1 MNRKYK
7 IYFVILVLFL
17 LVSNL
22 LQAKQSGKINIAVMD
37 LEVQDVIAS
46 AKTALSDRLRSE
58 LFNSGRFAVME
69 RNQMNE
75 ILKEQGFQQSGCTS
89 DECIVE
95 AGRLLGVDRMIGGSI
110 GKVGTIYTVSL
121 RMIDIETGRIMLTK
135 TEDCNCPIEQV
146 LTTSLRNVAL
156 KMAGL
161 TPDNAPKPVFSDEQV
176 SGQGDFYFKSTPTGA
191 KVYIDDKPLSGVT
204 PITKEGIPAGTHQI
218 RMEKGYYSA
227 SQTVFLEPNEF
238 KKVDLV
244 LVKAKGGLK
253 IVTTPLEADI
263 FFDNKSM
270 GMTPHTLTGLDAGEH
285 LLKLVKQ
292 GYVNYEKLVFVQ
304 GGEVKRLDIKM
315 EKVKPATLRIT
326 SQPPNCEVYIN
337 NEQKGR
343 TPMVAHDLMPGT
355 VQIKLTN
362 PMYQDYLETF
372 VLGNGE
378 SKNIEPELK
387 KKTGG
392 LIIKSDPLV
401 AEVEIDGEI
410 KGQTPLTLDKIE
422 FGTYNIKVIKKDF
435 QTEEQK
441 VDITTTRSKTIFMTL
456 KQAKGELTISGNPNG
471 AYVLINKRHIGNIP
485 LQNYEISKG
494 SYDIKIKAKGYEKQ
508 KQTISISPNE
518 KKNIAV
524 QLKIK
529 SKSKALARSLF
540 IPGLGQHY
548 LEKPGKAV
556 LFPLM
561 EIGAIAGAFVF
572 NDQYNKTVKEYNSL
586 KESYSTALDLVEIDD
601 YFSQMETKYNDI
613 ESAELMR
620 NICIGAA
627 VGIWLWNIVDAA
639 LFGPDTESIS
649 TVNSYRERKV
659 KLYSDQSNGFNRIG
673 ISFDF

>member
-1 MNRKYK
+1 
-7 IYFVILVLFL
+7 
-17 LVSNL
+17 
-22 LQAKQSGKINIAVMD
+22 
-37 LEVQDVIAS
+37 
-46 AKTALSDRLRSE
+46 
-58 LFNSGRFAVME
+58 
-69 RNQMNE
+69 
-75 ILKEQGFQQSGCTS
+75 
-89 DECIVE
+89 
-95 AGRLLGVDRMIGGSI
+95 
-110 GKVGTIYTVSL
+110 
-121 RMIDIETGRIMLTK
+121 
-135 TEDCNCPIEQV
+135 
-146 LTTSLRNVAL
+146 
-156 KMAGL
+156 
-161 TPDNAPKPVFSDEQV
+161 
-176 SGQGDFYFKSTPTGA
+176 
-191 KVYIDDKPLSGVT
+191 
-204 PITKEGIPAGTHQI
+204 
-218 RMEKGYYSA
+218 
-227 SQTVFLEPNEF
+227 
-238 KKVDLV
+238 
-244 LVKAKGGLK
+244 
-253 IVTTPLEADI
+253 
-263 FFDNKSM
+263 
-270 GMTPHTLTGLDAGEH
+270 
-285 LLKLVKQ
+285 
-292 GYVNYEKLVFVQ
+292 
-304 GGEVKRLDIKM
+304 
-315 EKVKPATLRIT
+315 
-326 SQPPNCEVYIN
+326 
-337 NEQKGR
+337 
-343 TPMVAHDLMPGT
+343 
-355 VQIKLTN
+355 
-362 PMYQDYLETF
+362 
-372 VLGNGE
+372 
-378 SKNIEPELK
+378 
-387 KKTGG
+387 
-392 LIIKSDPLV
+392 
-401 AEVEIDGEI
+401 
-410 KGQTPLTLDKIE
+410 
-422 FGTYNIKVIKKDF
+422 
-435 QTEEQK
+435 
-441 VDITTTRSKTIFMTL
+441 MTL